1 MTLAFIVR
9 AEFDGRRWTLTV
21 QDLATGE
28 RRRFDTFAGCGEGL
42 RRAAEGHVPALRRGG
57 PSTRDPEGNEGS

>member
-9 AEFDGRRWTLTV
+9 AEFDGRCWTLTV

-28 RRRFDTFAGCGEGL
+28 RRRFDTFAACSEGL
-42 RRAAEGHVPALRRGG
+42 RRAAEGHVPALRRDR
-57 PSTRDPEGNEGS
+57 PQPRDPDGTEGS

>member
-1 MTLAFIVR
+1 MTIAFIVR

-28 RRRFDTFAGCGEGL
+28 RRRFDTFGACGEGL
-42 RRAAEGHVPALRRGG
+42 QAAAEGHVPALRRGR
-57 PSTRDPEGNEGS
+57 PLPRDPEGAEGS

>member
-9 AEFDGRRWTLTV
+9 AEFDGHRWTLTM

-28 RRRFDTFAGCGEGL
+28 RRRFDTFGACGEGL

-57 PSTRDPEGNEGS
+57 PLPRDPAGTEGS

>member
-9 AEFDGRRWTLTV
+9 AEFDGRCWTLTV

-28 RRRFDTFAGCGEGL
+28 RRCSNTFSSGSGGFW
-42 RRAAEGHVPALRRGG
+42 RAAEGHVPALRRDR
-57 PSTRDPEGNEGS
+57 PQPRDPDGTEGS